1 MFPDKEPPDILLE
14 KSCKKLERVI
24 LLFDCPR
31 ELNRFWKLFSRL
43 VSVVEVAAE
52 VAVEVAEEVEEELEL
67 EEFNDE
73 IRLCKSDLI
82 LP

>member
-1 MFPDKEPPDILLE
+1 MALPDKAPLDILPE
-14 KSCKKLERVI
+14 KSFKNPERVI
-24 LLFDCPR
+24 LLFDFPS

-43 VSVVEVAAE
+43 VPEVVEVE
-52 VAVEVAEEVEEELEL
+52 VEVELEL

-73 IRLCKSDLI
+73 IRLCKSVLI